1 MAFLPR
7 LSALDKPE
15 GPARLSLLPDAGGDA
30 LGRILGG
37 RQSAVGLLL
46 RSDPLAQ
53 TGSVRRSARSIST
66 LLISSCLLVA
76 TCGSASAD
84 FSASD
89 PDDVDGMDIRHVATD
104 VTGGLIKFTASF
116 YDIIRWG
123 RGATTIFEIDSRGG
137 RRADRFIKI
146 RWRHAFRCYVLNPHS
161 TVIDQHRAF
170 VGSNHASCWVRRAI
184 LDPDGSAIRWRARA
198 NYRKEPGPS
207 SDESPGVGWFPH
219 V

>member
-1 MAFLPR
+1 MWLAHIKSSKKRIRRTRYLSAPWALSQRDDAAWLFFLGYPR
-7 LSALDKPE
+7 LTSRK
-15 GPARLSLLPDAGGDA
+15 ARLDPSLLPDAGGDA

-84 FSASD
+84 FSASESS
-89 PDDVDGMDIRHVATD
+89 DDVDGMDIRHVATD

-123 RGATTIFEIDSRGG
+123 RGATTNFFEIDSRGG
-137 RRADRFIKI
+137 GRADRFVEIK
-146 RWRHAFRCYVLNPHS
+146 
-161 TVIDQHRAF
+161 
-170 VGSNHASCWVRRAI
+170 VGGTR
-184 LDPDGSAIRWRARA
+184 
-198 NYRKEPGPS
+198 
-207 SDESPGVGWFPH
+207 SDATS
-219 V
+219 